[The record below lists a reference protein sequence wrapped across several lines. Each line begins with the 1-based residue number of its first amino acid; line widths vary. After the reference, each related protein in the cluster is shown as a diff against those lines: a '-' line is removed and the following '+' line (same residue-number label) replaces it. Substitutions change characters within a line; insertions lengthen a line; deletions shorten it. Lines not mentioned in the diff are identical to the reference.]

1 MSSENKKK
9 KLKNSYCCKGMLK
22 NKTLKLKRVAFY
34 TSALRKKIKS
44 SKEKLRKEQID
55 LLQDS

>member
-1 MSSENKKK
+1 MSRKYKNKNPLLIKW
-9 KLKNSYCCKGMLK
+9 MLK

-44 SKEKLRKEQID
+44 SKED
-55 LLQDS
+55 L